1 MTKLGRA
8 TTIRLLV
15 CAMLV
20 LAATA
25 WAQTRPPIAEQM
37 AKTYGLDAFG
47 QIEAIRYTF
56 NLDLGA
62 RKLSRA
68 WVWEPQADRISYEGK
83 DKAGKP
89 VQATYMRS
97 QLSSQPAVVKDDIDP
112 AFVNDQY
119 WLVFPFHVVW
129 DGANVEDTGLHKL
142 PLGKGS
148 ARRVVVKYPSGG
160 GYAPG
165 DTWELYVGSDNRVK
179 ALVYHGGGPGIQKR
193 PRVLIATWA
202 GYKQAGPLLISSD
215 HRGTA
220 DGKPV
225 RVFFSNVS
233 VKLVG
238 SDTWVN
244 AHEDTGGIGHHL
256 PQEAPQA
263 FAEAVL
269 EVDGS

>member
-1 MTKLGRA
+1 MTKLGRS
-8 TTIRLLV
+8 TTIRCLFLGVLV
-15 CAMLV
+15 F
-20 LAATA
+20 AATS
-25 WAQTRPPIAEQM
+25 WAQTRPPIAEQI
-37 AKTYGLDAFG
+37 AKTYGLDSFG

-68 WVWEPQADRISYEGK
+68 WVWEPKADRISYEGK

-89 VQATYMRS
+89 VQATYVRS
-97 QLSSQPAVVKDDIDP
+97 QLSSQPAVVQDEVDP

-119 WLVFPFHVVW
+119 WLILPFHVVW
-129 DGANVEDTGLHKL
+129 DGANVEDTGMQKL

-148 ARRVVVKYPSGG
+148 ARRVVVKYPSEG
-160 GYAPG
+160 GYSPG
-165 DTWELYVGSDNRVK
+165 DTWELYVWSDNRVEE
-179 ALVYHGGGPGIQKR
+179 LVYRRGGPQK
-193 PRVLIATWA
+193 PSVVVATWA

-233 VKLVG
+233 VKLMG

-244 AHEDTGGIGHHL
+244 A
-256 PQEAPQA
+256 Q
-263 FAEAVL
+263 
-269 EVDGS
+269 

>member
-25 WAQTRPPIAEQM
+25 GAQTLPPIAEQM

-68 WVWEPQADRISYEGK
+68 WVWEPQADRISYAGK
-83 DKAGKP
+83 DQAGKP
-89 VQATYMRS
+89 VQATYVRS

-119 WLVFPFHVVW
+119 WLVLPFHVVW
-129 DGANVEDTGLHKL
+129 DGANVEDTGMHKL

-148 ARRVVVKYPSGG
+148 ARRVVVQYGSGG

-179 ALVYHGGGPGIQKR
+179 ELVYHGGGPGLQKR

-202 GYKQAGPLLISSD
+202 GYKQAGPLLISTD
-215 HRGTA
+215 HQGTV
-220 DGKPV
+220 DGQPL
-225 RVFFSNVS
+225 RLFFSDVA

-238 SDTWVN
+238 SDTWV
-244 AHEDTGGIGHHL
+244 H
-256 PQEAPQA
+256 
-263 FAEAVL
+263 AE
-269 EVDGS
+269 